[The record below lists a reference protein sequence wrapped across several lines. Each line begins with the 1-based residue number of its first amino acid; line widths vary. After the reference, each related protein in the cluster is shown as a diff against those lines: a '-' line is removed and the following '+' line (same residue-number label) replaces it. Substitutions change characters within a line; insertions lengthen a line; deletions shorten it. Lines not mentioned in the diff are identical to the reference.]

1 MKIKRRLTLNTWISL
16 GVIVLIA
23 LSLTWSFMEIKR
35 TGGNKDLVDAMQRVT
50 LDRTSHRDDYLL
62 HREER
67 AKLQWQIAS
76 ETMRRLLESASER
89 FTDEEDQALL
99 QEARKNFDATFSTF
113 SAILAIHKQEVRAA
127 KKRTALDETESRMT
141 SQLLLKAYA
150 LQDSIYRLGE
160 SADRAETRARTK
172 GIILTVFI
180 ILGGVVAVVVNST
193 MLKRILTQRVTAL
206 NKGLRIIGDGN
217 LDYRIDMQGDDELSD
232 LGRAGNEM
240 AAKLK
245 ESHASVEI
253 LQREIT
259 ERKQAEEKL
268 KKSEEKY
275 LKTFQSNPVCVGLTR
290 LSDGL
295 VIEANEVMLKLL
307 GYSDDEFIWH
317 TMPELGV
324 WNDPADRERLLRTL
338 TAEGRSM
345 NQEYWLRTKTGELL
359 LCNHSAELIQL
370 DNEPHII
377 FTFFDITE
385 RKKMEQALAEYTVR
399 LEEANKEL
407 ESFSY
412 SVSHDLRAPLRAVDG
427 YTRSIL
433 KKQGDKFDEDTTR
446 KFNEIR
452 SNTKMMG
459 QLIDDLL
466 AFSRLS
472 RKDMSMSELNMVDLI
487 RDVWKELNNI
497 NPYRTMHLI
506 VNSTP
511 RGYGDAALVKQV
523 YHNLLSNAVKFTR
536 LRDDA
541 HIEVGGYNDG
551 NEDVFY
557 VKDNGVGF
565 DMKYYDKLF
574 GVFQR
579 LHNDPDFEGT
589 GVGLATV
596 QRIIHRQGGRVWAE
610 GKVNEGATFYFTL
623 PHIGNILTS

>member
-1 MKIKRRLTLNTWISL
+1 
-16 GVIVLIA
+16 
-23 LSLTWSFMEIKR
+23 
-35 TGGNKDLVDAMQRVT
+35 
-50 LDRTSHRDDYLL
+50 
-62 HREER
+62 
-67 AKLQWQIAS
+67 
-76 ETMRRLLESASER
+76 
-89 FTDEEDQALL
+89 
-99 QEARKNFDATFSTF
+99 
-113 SAILAIHKQEVRAA
+113 
-127 KKRTALDETESRMT
+127 MT
-141 SQLLLKAYA
+141 SQLFLKAYA

-160 SADRAETRARTK
+160 SADRAETKARDG
-172 GIILTVFI
+172 GIILVVFF
-180 ILGGVVAVVVNST
+180 ILGGVTAVVVNSI
-193 MLKRILTQRVTAL
+193 MLNRIVTQRVTAL
-206 NKGLRIIGDGN
+206 NEGLRIIGAGD

-245 ESHASVEI
+245 ESHTSVEN
-253 LQREIT
+253 LQKEVT
-259 ERKQAEEKL
+259 ERKRAEEKL
-268 KKSEEKY
+268 RKSEEKY
-275 LKTFQSNPVCVGLTR
+275 LKTFHSNPACVGLSC

-295 VIEANEVMLKLL
+295 IIEANEVMLKLL

-317 TMPELGV
+317 TALELGI
-324 WNDPADRERLLRTL
+324 WNDLADRERMVQTL
-338 TAEGRSM
+338 TTYGRSM

-385 RKKMEQALAEYTVR
+385 RKKMEQALAEHAAR

-427 YTRSIL
+427 YARSIL

-459 QLIDDLL
+459 KLIDDLL

-472 RKDMSMSELNMVDLI
+472 RKNISTSELNMVDLI
-487 RDVWKELNNI
+487 RDVWKELSDI
-497 NPYRTMHLI
+497 NPDRTMHLI

-511 RGYGDAALVKQV
+511 LGYGDAALVKQV
-523 YHNLLSNAVKFTR
+523 YHNLLSNAVKFTK
-536 LRDDA
+536 LQDDV

-551 NEDVFY
+551 NENVFY

-579 LHNDPDFEGT
+579 LHNNPDFEGT

-596 QRIIHRQGGRVWAE
+596 QRIVHRQGGRVWAE